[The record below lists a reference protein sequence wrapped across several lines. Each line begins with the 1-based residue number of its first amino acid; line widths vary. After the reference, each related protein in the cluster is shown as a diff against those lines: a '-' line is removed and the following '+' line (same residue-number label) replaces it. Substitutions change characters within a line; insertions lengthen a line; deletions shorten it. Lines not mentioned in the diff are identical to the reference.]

1 MFEQQVRAEFDRV
14 RHKAVLRDVLAAL
27 GGRSN
32 DLVPYH
38 ELRRRVSP
46 ERESYRGVRSVPIE
60 RIVGSMDRPR
70 DFDRAFRPRQRHTAG
85 RWQSVDR
92 AHLEGKFLPPIE
104 LYQLGDVYFVKDG
117 NHRVS
122 VAREKGQQFIDAEV
136 VEGHVRA
143 PLRPEMT
150 TDELLAHAE
159 YAEFLR
165 RTDLDRLRPNH
176 GIRLT
181 ALGRYDELWSRIQA
195 HGERFVADPVL
206 AWYERV
212 YRPVM
217 RATRERGPLGRCP
230 ARTEADLYL
239 AVERHRDELARQG
252 RDLDPLAAVADF
264 AERGSPLRGLP
275 TRLARAAT
283 TRLRRPRSARVGAS
297 GRHGASGAWA
307 EPYPAGWGD

>member
-14 RHKAVLRDVLAAL
+14 RHKAVLRDVVAVLS
-27 GGRSN
+27 GRSN

-70 DFDRAFRPRQRHTAG
+70 DFDRGFRPRQRHTAG

-150 TDELLAHAE
+150 TDELLAQAE

-165 RTDLDRLRPNH
+165 RTDLDRLRPDH
-176 GIRLT
+176 ALRPT
-181 ALGRYDELWSRIQA
+181 ALGRYEELWSRIQE
-195 HGERFVADPVL
+195 HGERL
-206 AWYERV
+206 AAARGRLVSAEETVTDWYDGA
-212 YRPVM
+212 YRPVVDAV
-217 RATRERGPLGRCP
+217 RAREGGRSP
-230 ARTEADLYL
+230 SRSDADVYL
-239 AVERHRDELARQG
+239 AVARHRDDLARRQG
-252 RDLDPLAAVADF
+252 LHVDPVAAAVDHA
-264 AERGSPLRGLP
+264 AGRSALRRLP
-275 TRLARAAT
+275 ARVARLATDGLRFTRSRRAAT
-283 TRLRRPRSARVGAS
+283 PAAS
-297 GRHGASGAWA
+297 HPLAMA
-307 EPYPAGWGD
+307 